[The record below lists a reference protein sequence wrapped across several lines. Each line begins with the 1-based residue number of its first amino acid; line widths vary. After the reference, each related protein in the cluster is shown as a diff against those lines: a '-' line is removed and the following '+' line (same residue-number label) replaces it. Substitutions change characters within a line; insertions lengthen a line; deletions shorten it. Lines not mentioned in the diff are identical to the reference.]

1 MNIKIPTFEKLKY
14 IQQIQTSSPTQR
26 KKIKILISLE
36 SENYRNNTI
45 EGIKKYRKSLH
56 KSKNPSIFAPR
67 LRENVSRNN
76 KFGSLGEWLK
86 PAVC

>member
-14 IQQIQTSSPTQR
+14 IRTNTDKQSDSK

-45 EGIKKYRKSLH
+45 EGIKKVSQKFAQIKKSIYLRTAFERKR
-56 KSKNPSIFAPR
+56 KQKQ
-67 LRENVSRNN
+67 
-76 KFGSLGEWLK
+76 
-86 PAVC
+86 

>member
-45 EGIKKYRKSLH
+45 EGIKKVSQKFAQIKKSIYLRTAFKRKR
-56 KSKNPSIFAPR
+56 KQKQ
-67 LRENVSRNN
+67 
-76 KFGSLGEWLK
+76 
-86 PAVC
+86 